1 MNSTILL
8 FFVSMTVLV
17 LLSGL
22 FFNGRSG
29 KNQVVRYL
37 GNGLAFIG
45 LAFGVW
51 TIGYMLGDGGDLK
64 TTVSVGLVI
73 TLCGLLFLA
82 MSSRSSKN
90 GSTMALFVVLA
101 IVIAVLRMYFPAAP
115 YISETGYFFFNP
127 QPIIAFLEAILILG
141 VVLPVASSTGQLIG
155 KKNGVWGSLHT
166 LSLSAFAIGGV
177 MLTVS
182 TSEVFLYY
190 VGWVMAVAILVEFT
204 VSAKASY

>member
-1 MNSTILL
+1 M
-8 FFVSMTVLV
+8 

-22 FFNGRSG
+22 FFSGRSG
-29 KNQVVRYL
+29 TNQAIRYL

-45 LAFGVW
+45 LAFAVW

-82 MSSRSSKN
+82 MSSRSSSKN
-90 GSTMALFVVLA
+90 GSTMALFIVLA
-101 IVIAVLRMYFPAAP
+101 IAIAVLRIYFPASP

-155 KKNGVWGSLHT
+155 KKNGLWGSLHT

-182 TSEVFLYY
+182 TNEVFLFY
-190 VGWVMAVAILVEFT
+190 VGWAMAMAIIVEFM
-204 VSAKASY
+204 VSAKSSY